1 MSVITTPATNLL
13 DTRDSVLPL
22 QLSRFIGHANVHY
35 DLDGHAQLITDDHV
49 GNMAALGAMAGP
61 ASVRNVVPLQRRG
74 QLQGSVPL
82 AERSIGAP
90 LPDRPQ
96 SIHRDLIRFRIW
108 RGQRLR
114 VSR

>member
-35 DLDGHAQLITDDHV
+35 DLDCHAHLINTDDHA

-61 ASVRNVVPLQRRG
+61 VSVRNVVPLQRRG
-74 QLQGSVPL
+74 QLQGSARLPNDRL
-82 AERSIGAP
+82 A
-90 LPDRPQ
+90 
-96 SIHRDLIRFRIW
+96 
-108 RGQRLR
+108 R
-114 VSR
+114 VFQIVQEPT